1 SGRTD
6 FFVETGL
13 KAWDVAAG
21 RIIVEEA
28 GGEYREFPSGHSTL
42 FYAGNKSI
50 DMESLCKE
58 LAGI

>member
-1 SGRTD
+1 
-6 FFVETGL
+6 
-13 KAWDVAAG
+13 VAAG